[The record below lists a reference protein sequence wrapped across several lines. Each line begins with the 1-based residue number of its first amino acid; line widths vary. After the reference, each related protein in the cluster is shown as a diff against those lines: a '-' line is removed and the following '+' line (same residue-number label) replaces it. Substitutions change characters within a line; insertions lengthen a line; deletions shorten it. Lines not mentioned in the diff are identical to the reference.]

1 MDHNYLAKP
10 ITLYG
15 GQYGLIIKTPFL
27 KLRGGVLF
35 VWYQIT
41 ISVLFR
47 FCRYSQYISTLR
59 YWISWIPPNICS
71 ALNRRK
77 YIMHKSI
84 SNGAF
89 YLVSF
94 NVIIFQILIAKIAL
108 SYVVF
113 WVLDLIG
120 KLQNPAYIM
129 IGVYLI
135 ASIASIIIGIL
146 GYIKGTRI
154 LIEKIKRIQTIMAVF
169 VIIIMVP
176 LALFLSFITPLIFL
190 LIGNA

>member
-1 MDHNYLAKP
+1 
-10 ITLYG
+10 
-15 GQYGLIIKTPFL
+15 
-27 KLRGGVLF
+27 
-35 VWYQIT
+35 
-41 ISVLFR
+41 
-47 FCRYSQYISTLR
+47 
-59 YWISWIPPNICS
+59 
-71 ALNRRK
+71 
-77 YIMHKSI
+77 MHKSI

-108 SYVVF
+108 SYAAF

-120 KLQNPAYIM
+120 KLQNPSYIL